1 MLALLHERG
10 LGSRLPGTRP
20 EFLDFPENRQGKE
33 QVVFS
38 GEGQRDPKISLA
50 LEQPRL
56 APVQPWGCPRARD
69 NFGTLRPSPKKT
81 TCSFP
86 YRFSGKSRN
95 SGLVPGKRD
104 PKKGLVCKCSSRG
117 SRGVQREIRTTPFIN
132 NPSKGWMLYYLC
144 FSPSTA
150 IRTPSAIG
158 SAIGR
163 PLSRPISHP
172 NTVVGVLSRLV
183 LNRLGGST
191 AR

>member
-1 MLALLHERG
+1 MVE

-33 QVVFS
+33 QAVFS

-86 YRFSGKSRN
+86 CRFSGKSRN

-104 PKKGLVCKCSSRG
+104 PNGRARWCCATFSSLLGLRLLHALRRQAESA
-117 SRGVQREIRTTPFIN
+117 Q
-132 NPSKGWMLYYLC
+132 GWKHSYWC
-144 FSPSTA
+144 
-150 IRTPSAIG
+150 
-158 SAIGR
+158 GR
-163 PLSRPISHP
+163 SCAEQHQL
-172 NTVVGVLSRLV
+172 LV
-183 LNRLGGST
+183 SL
-191 AR
+191 